1 MGEIRLGKGECLR
14 AASFLLATV
23 KSPKLGQAHARV
35 VPGSPKWVREGEN
48 DTSNSVAGKMP

>member
-1 MGEIRLGKGECLR
+1 LR